1 MNTKKIIVGG
11 IAVVILL
18 SIFQRGGA
26 NQTNNNTSSAG
37 KLNIFVKSDSI
48 VFDNVTYQNIED
60 LPLKQNT
67 KYKIKFAG
75 NTTVQRESYILNYLN
90 VNSIPH
96 EEVF

>member
-26 NQTNNNTSSAG
+26 NQSDNNTSSAG
-37 KLNIFVKSDSI
+37 KLNIFVKSDII
-48 VFDNVTYQNIED
+48 VFDNVNYQNIED

-75 NTTVQRESYILNYLN
+75 NTTVQRENFILNYLN

-96 EEVF
+96 EEVL